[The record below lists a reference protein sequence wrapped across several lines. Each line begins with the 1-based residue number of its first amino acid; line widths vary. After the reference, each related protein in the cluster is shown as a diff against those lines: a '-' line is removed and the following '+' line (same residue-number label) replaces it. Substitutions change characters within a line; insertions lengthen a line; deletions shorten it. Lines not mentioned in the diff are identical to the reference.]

1 MSLLKLDQRI
11 SAKRKA
17 LADAVDA
24 RNAAFEVLDALSDE
38 IEALEA
44 ADGSDEKVIAAKIAE
59 MKTARQS
66 AFKAGDQ
73 VRALESEISDLEL
86 ERSERQANSQTAANL
101 RQPLPRQS
109 DSDNPSAGQ
118 PRVKGPF
125 EGVPKDVLQEDLGAY
140 FQAAYLAKKENIN
153 IAQVLRGDVG
163 EQFKN
168 DRLYA
173 ATTTSNNSAVV
184 PTIYARTLIEMLR
197 PQSIVA
203 SLPGV
208 RRISI
213 PNGNLT
219 LPRQATGGSA
229 NYLGE
234 QVNAIVS
241 DVTSDTVVLSAKK
254 LVSMTPASGE
264 LMRRSD
270 PSAMAMVRDDIIN
283 RTAEK
288 MDITFI
294 RNTASLSTTPKG
306 FKHFAELNSNA
317 GRVTA
322 SSTVNLAN
330 VTTDIGKLILKLRS
344 VNCPFR
350 NPVFIMSPRTERY
363 LMDLRD
369 GNGNLAFPEVDRGFL
384 RQYPYRVTTQI
395 PENLTTNTIV
405 NCSELYFVDAS
416 EILLGETPTME
427 LQVSTEAAYHDGSN
441 VVAAYSQDTAVFR
454 MIVEHDLQMRHE
466 RSVAFMEQ
474 VNWA

>member
-24 RNAAFEVLDALSDE
+24 RNAAFEALDALSDE

-101 RQPLPRQS
+101 RQPLPRQT
-109 DSDNPSAGQ
+109 DSDNPSAVNQ

-125 EGVPKDVLQEDLGAY
+125 EGVPKEVLQEDLGAY
-140 FQAAYLAKKENIN
+140 FQAAYLAKKENVN
-153 IAQVLRGDVG
+153 IAQVLRGDIG

-173 ATTTSNNSAVV
+173 ATTSNNSSLV
-184 PTIYARTLIEMLR
+184 PVIYARTLIELLR
-197 PQSIVA
+197 PQSVVA

-229 NYLGE
+229 SYLGE
-234 QVNAIVS
+234 QVNAVVT
-241 DVTSDTVVLSAKK
+241 DVTSDAVVLSAKK

-283 RTAEK
+283 RTAER

-294 RNTASLSTTPKG
+294 RNTANTTTTPKG
-306 FKHFAELNSNA
+306 FKFFAELNSNA

-322 SSTVNLAN
+322 NSTINLAN
-330 VTTDIGKLILKLRS
+330 VTRDIGLLILRLRS
-344 VNCPFR
+344 INCPFR

-363 LMDLRD
+363 LMDVRD
-369 GNGNLAFPEVDRGFL
+369 GNGNMGFPEMTRGLL

-395 PENLTTNTIV
+395 PENLTTNTV
-405 NCSELYFVDAS
+405 PNCSELYFVDAS

-474 VNWA
+474 VNWS